1 MATTARDAQADADAR
16 LDAAMPAADTPA
28 LAYRW
33 VILFFGILAYGAT
46 LFARQ
51 NYSGIQKFIAADLH
65 LDKGALGL
73 LGSFFFYSYALFQ
86 MPWGV
91 ASDRWGSRTITSI
104 GVLFVAATMVGFA
117 ISHSVA
123 ELLFWR
129 AASGVAGAAVYVAMT
144 GGVARWFPRRERGLS
159 QTALGGVG
167 GALGESTAFFL
178 LPAMSIYIASGWRQ
192 ATDMVAV
199 ALAVIAVLCAIF
211 LRSAPPNRPA
221 TTNKPFEAA
230 LLADPQLWAY
240 TFLYS
245 AFIMAVRIVQ
255 PWIAV
260 YATDLYLERGVD
272 MNGAVLGGGLLAVIA
287 YSLLGR
293 GLGCPLA
300 GRASDAA
307 LRAGIARTTVA
318 TFWLLAAIVLLWI
331 LSTGMHGAWSLGLTA
346 FLLGVAINS
355 FSLIMAAIA
364 DTYGP
369 QRTSSIASFVNM
381 VAQFAGAT
389 GLAISGYAGISLSAQ
404 AGNSLAEYRGIWWSA
419 MIGVAVMCSLGVLM
433 QSRARMANLARSRSH
448 A

>member
-16 LDAAMPAADTPA
+16 LDAAAAADTSAP
-28 LAYRW
+28 AYRW
-33 VILFFGILAYGAT
+33 VILVFGILAYAAT

-91 ASDRWGSRTITSI
+91 ASDTWGSRAITSI

-117 ISHSVA
+117 ISHSVG

-144 GGVARWFPRRERGLS
+144 GGVARWFPHRERAMS

-178 LPAMSIYIASGWRQ
+178 LPVMSIYIASGWRQ
-192 ATDMVAV
+192 ATDMVAGG
-199 ALAVIAVLCAIF
+199 LAVIGVLCAIF

-221 TTNKPFEAA
+221 TTRRPFDAA
-230 LLADPQLWAY
+230 LLKDPQLWAY
-240 TFLYS
+240 TFLYC

-260 YATDLYLERGVD
+260 YAADLYLERGLGIND
-272 MNGAVLGGGLLAVIA
+272 AVLGGGLLAVVA

-293 GLGCPLA
+293 GVGCPLA

-307 LRAGIARTTVA
+307 LKAGIARTTVA
-318 TFWLLAAIVLLWI
+318 TFWLLSAIVLLWI
-331 LSTGMHGAWSLGLTA
+331 LSTGMHSTWSLALTA

-404 AGNSLAEYRGIWWSA
+404 AGNSIAEYRGIWWSA
-419 MIGVAVMCSLGVLM
+419 MVGVAVMCALGVLM
-433 QSRARMANLARSRSH
+433 QSRARSIKIPTA
-448 A
+448 

>member
-1 MATTARDAQADADAR
+1 MQAEPSASDA
-16 LDAAMPAADTPA
+16 P
-28 LAYRW
+28 AYRW
-33 VILFFGILAYGAT
+33 VILFFGILGYAST

-51 NYSGIQKFIAADLH
+51 NYSGVQKFIAADLH
-65 LDKGALGL
+65 LDKGDLGL

-91 ASDRWGSRTITSI
+91 ASDTWGSRTITSI
-104 GVLFVAATMVGFA
+104 GVFCVAATMIGFA
-117 ISHSVA
+117 TSQSLTQV
-123 ELLFWR
+123 LFWR

-144 GGVARWFPRRERGLS
+144 GGVARWFPPRERGMS

-178 LPAMSIYIASGWRQ
+178 LPAMSIYLASGWRQ
-192 ATDMVAV
+192 ATDMVAIG
-199 ALAVIAVLCAIF
+199 LAAIGVLCLIF
-211 LRSAPPNRPA
+211 LRSAPRDRPA
-221 TTNKPFEAA
+221 ATARPFEAA

-260 YATDLYLERGVD
+260 YAADIYLQRGLD
-272 MNGAVLGGGLLAVIA
+272 MNAAVLGGGLLAVVA

-300 GRASDAA
+300 GRASDVV
-307 LRAGIARTTVA
+307 LRAGVSRISVA
-318 TFWLLAAIVLLWI
+318 TFWLVSAVALLWI
-331 LSTGMHGAWSLGLTA
+331 LSTGMRTPWSLGIVA
-346 FLLGVAINS
+346 FLIGVAINS
-355 FSLIMAAIA
+355 FSLIMACIA

-404 AGNSLAEYRGIWWSA
+404 PGNSLAEYRGIWWAA
-419 MIGVAVMCSLGVLM
+419 MIGVAVMCALGLLM
-433 QSRARMANLARSRSH
+433 QSRARVAAAAS
-448 A
+448 